1 MDSIFRV
8 LKWLWKNIVSFLGH
22 TAGAAIILFFLT
34 AGKAAKD
41 QTTLGYFWE
50 HPGELVSPAVVTLL
64 VIMVV
69 SLIAMVLRLKN
80 TLANFGVRLF
90 SRHDTPELK
99 KRDWEL
105 LKSDLKNAS
114 GEHSPIWV
122 LGATGK
128 ETFSAATAPLFDLLQ
143 EYKGDIKVL
152 LVRPNS
158 FAYNNRCAGLG
169 VSSQKYLDEILDSI
183 DYCKQL
189 HAKGK
194 SIEVTLYESLPI
206 WKMVMTTRVLWVQY
220 YQDAKHVDDTPM
232 YSFKYGDHDSMLFE
246 GFRTVFRKRWA
257 LDNSKKVDLTTFVRS
272 QWNLT
277 C

>member
-1 MDSIFRV
+1 MNNLVKI
-8 LKWLWKNIVSFLGH
+8 LKWLWKNLLSFLGH
-22 TAGAAIILFFLT
+22 TAGAAIILFALT

-41 QTTLGYFWE
+41 QTTLGYFWA
-50 HPGELVSPAVVTLL
+50 HPGELISPAVVTLL
-64 VIMVV
+64 LIMVV
-69 SLIAMVLRLKN
+69 SLIAMVIRQKN

-90 SRHDTPELK
+90 SKHDSLEVK
-99 KRDWEL
+99 KRDWGL
-105 LKSDLKNAS
+105 LKDDLERAS
-114 GEHSPIWV
+114 GEHSPIWI

-128 ETFSAATAPLFDLLQ
+128 ETFSAATSPLFDCLQ

-152 LVRPNS
+152 LIRPNS
-158 FAYNNRCAGLG
+158 FAFNNRCQGLG
-169 VSSQKYLDEILDSI
+169 LADQRYLDEILDSI

-194 SIEVTLYESLPI
+194 SIELTLYDSLPI

-220 YQDAKHVDDTPM
+220 YHDRKHVDDTPM
-232 YSFKYGDHDSMLFE
+232 YSFEYGGHDATLFE

-257 LDNSKKVDLTTFVRS
+257 LDNSKKVDLGAFVRS
-272 QWNLT
+272 QWQAT